1 MSMIASKVAN
11 MRKSRG
17 FTPRGF
23 APRGFT
29 LIELMI
35 VVLVIAVIVAIAYP
49 SYVEYVRKSRRAQAK
64 ADLVE
69 LTQRAERFHTVNN
82 TYAGFWA
89 TIPDEEKISPR
100 NSERPFYNL
109 ARDGDDSDADAFTLT
124 ATPVDG
130 TDQTNDR
137 CSELG
142 VNSVGA
148 KTPTDPAECW

>member
-1 MSMIASKVAN
+1 MSMIALPVAN
-11 MRKSRG
+11 MRKS
-17 FTPRGF
+17 
-23 APRGFT
+23 RGFT

-100 NSERPFYNL
+100 NTERPFYNL
-109 ARDGDDSDADAFTLT
+109 ARDGDDADAFTLT

-137 CSELG
+137 CGELG
-142 VNSVGA
+142 INSVGA
-148 KTPTDPAECW
+148 KTPTEPAECW

>member
-69 LTQRAERFHTVNN
+69 LTQMLERHHTVEN
-82 TYAGFWA
+82 TYEGFDA
-89 TIPDEEKISPR
+89 PFERSPR
-100 NSERPFYNL
+100 ESTEATAQYEIEIETPNANS
-109 ARDGDDSDADAFTLT
+109 FTIT
-124 ATPVDG
+124 ATPQRQ
-130 TDQTNDR
+130 QTSDR
-137 CSELG
+137 CG
-142 VNSVGA
+142 VLTLNQAGV
-148 KTPTDPAECW
+148 KTPSDPSECW